1 MGDGVKEWLSKLR
14 EQNAQ
19 LSILMAPRKK
29 LHCQTTQSRYW
40 HTTTRASLTS
50 PKRSSWLRLKQ
61 QKRPK
66 RKLQRLLHLP
76 QNQRV
81 MRRIQKPKSEA
92 EVALDRLQA
101 SQSEANVKNSN

>member
-61 QKRPK
+61 KKQ
-66 RKLQRLLHLP
+66 QRLLHLP

-101 SQSEANVKNSN
+101 NQSEANVKNSN